1 MFGLREEG
9 ERSPFFMR
17 YFLLFLTL
25 LFLSPSV
32 TASAINCDPNT

>member
-1 MFGLREEG
+1 
-9 ERSPFFMR
+9 MR

-32 TASAINCDPNT
+32 TASSINCDP

>member
-1 MFGLREEG
+1 
-9 ERSPFFMR
+9 MR

>member
-1 MFGLREEG
+1 
-9 ERSPFFMR
+9 MR

-32 TASAINCDPNT
+32 TASAINCDPSTTTSHQLLFGLG